1 MFTNRDFIERVM
13 ASTSDPIVMQECRAM
28 IIKEDA
34 YIAKRRAERQE
45 RARKIKDEI
54 LAYCNSIDNPYA
66 ENLEIANALDRPEA
80 QISYYVRE
88 LERAKELPERHE
100 AKDRK
105 IDMCVED
112 ISKLLKYGEVYTNIS
127 ISKALNNKYHHNLI
141 TCALSRMVYCNNT
154 ECKVNSFSR
163 EEKRDGRNV
172 TVTYWI
178 KA

>member
-13 ASTSDPIVMQECRAM
+13 ASTTNPIIIQECREM
-28 IIKEDA
+28 IKKEES

-54 LAYCNSIDNPYA
+54 LAYCNSIDNKYA
-66 ENLEIANALDRPEA
+66 DNLEIANALDRPEA

-88 LERAKELPERHE
+88 LERDKELPERRE
-100 AKDRK
+100 AKDKK
-105 IDMCVED
+105 IDKCIKD
-112 ISKLLKYGEVYTNIS
+112 ISKLLKYGEIYTNIS

-141 TCALSRMVYCNNT
+141 TCALYKMVNSNNT
-154 ECKVNSFSR
+154 ECKVNSFNK
-163 EEKRDGRNV
+163 EERRDGRNV
-172 TVTYWI
+172 TITYWI

>member
-13 ASTSDPIVMQECRAM
+13 ASTSDPMVMQECRAM

-54 LAYCNSIDNPYA
+54 LAYCRSVDNLFAP
-66 ENLEIANALDRPEA
+66 NLEIANALNRPEA
-80 QISYYVRE
+80 QVSYYVRE
-88 LERAKELPERHE
+88 LERAKELPMRDSS
-100 AKDRK
+100 KDRK
-105 IDMCVED
+105 IEMCIED
-112 ISKLLKYGEVYTNIS
+112 ISKMLKYGEVYTNIS

-141 TCALSRMVYCNNT
+141 TCALSEMRHGNY
-154 ECKVNSFSR
+154 ECKVNSF
-163 EEKRDGRNV
+163 EKDERRDGRNI
-172 TVTYWI
+172 TVRYWI

>member
-13 ASTSDPIVMQECRAM
+13 ASTSDPFIMQECRAM
-28 IIKEDA
+28 IMEEDA
-34 YIAKRRAERQE
+34 YIAKRRAERQK

-54 LAYCNSIDNPYA
+54 LAYCNSIDNYHA
-66 ENLEIANALDRPEA
+66 DNLEIANALNRPEA

-88 LERAKELPERHE
+88 LERAKELPERYKT
-100 AKDRK
+100 KDKK
-105 IDMCVED
+105 IDKCIKD
-112 ISKLLKYGEVYTNIS
+112 ISKLLKYGEIYTNIS

-141 TCALSRMVYCNNT
+141 TCALSEMVNSNNT